1 MEERPRLQALSRDPH
16 VQVRLHVISAC
27 GNWDVEK
34 EANDSE
40 LLGCWTFLR
49 RGQYLK
55 RDATAGGGFKYL
67 FVYFQP

>member
-34 EANDSE
+34 KQTIPS
-40 LLGCWTFLR
+40 C
-49 RGQYLK
+49 
-55 RDATAGGGFKYL
+55 
-67 FVYFQP
+67 